1 MLKEKVYWHDTV
13 EMPSG
18 HEINPLPEKVDVAVV
33 RALHQ
38 YDDLFFANQD
48 NN

>member
-18 HEINPLPEKVDVAVV
+18 HENNPLPEKVDVAVI
-33 RALHQ
+33 A
-38 YDDLFFANQD
+38 AAIPA
-48 NN
+48 